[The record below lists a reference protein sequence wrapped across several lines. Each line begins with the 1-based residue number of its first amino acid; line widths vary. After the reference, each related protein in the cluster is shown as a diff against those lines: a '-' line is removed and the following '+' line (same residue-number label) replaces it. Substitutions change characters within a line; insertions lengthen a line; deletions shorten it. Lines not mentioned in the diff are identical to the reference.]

1 MSEKPKESEQ
11 PKAPEKTIYQRDKTA
26 KEPTPPAET
35 PKSPA
40 KPKPKIKKVF
50 VPKKAT
56 FTTDKP
62 MEHRVR
68 NIRLTSLESAKM
80 IWDILIDFQNDL
92 AKAEMDDPDK
102 PFQDWE
108 KVETFFV
115 RLAKK
120 YSICQSKKLGG
131 DLGWVY
137 RGMSLP
143 EQIMT
148 PELLEEIMKLEKF
161 IIPDP
166 IKSNLGF
173 HILMICESQIHTP
186 REKPEE
192 KENRPLF

>member
-1 MSEKPKESEQ
+1 MPEQPKES
-11 PKAPEKTIYQRDKTA
+11 EKTIYQRDKTA
-26 KEPTPPAET
+26 KEPKTIGDT
-35 PKSPA
+35 PKQPV

-50 VPKKAT
+50 VPKKTT

-68 NIRLTSLESAKM
+68 NIRLTSKESAKM
-80 IWDILIDFQNDL
+80 IWEILIDFQNDL

-102 PFQDWE
+102 PFHDWE
-108 KVETFFV
+108 KVEKFFI

-137 RGMSLP
+137 SDMTLP
-143 EQIMT
+143 EQIIT
-148 PELLEEIMKLEKF
+148 SELVDKIMKLEKF
-161 IIPDP
+161 IISDP

-173 HILMICESQIHTP
+173 HILMICESQIHIP
-186 REKPEE
+186 KEKPPE
-192 KENRPLF
+192 KESRPLF

>member
-1 MSEKPKESEQ
+1 MSEQ
-11 PKAPEKTIYQRDKTA
+11 PKESEKTIYQRDKTA
-26 KEPTPPAET
+26 KEPKTVSDT
-35 PKSPA
+35 PKKPV

-50 VPKKAT
+50 VPKKTT

-68 NIRLTSLESAKM
+68 NIRLTSKESAKM
-80 IWDILIDFQNDL
+80 IWEILIDFQNDL

-102 PFQDWE
+102 PFHDWE
-108 KVETFFV
+108 KVEKFFI

-137 RGMSLP
+137 RDMTLP
-143 EQIMT
+143 EQIIT
-148 PELLEEIMKLEKF
+148 SELVDEIMKLEKF

-186 REKPEE
+186 KEKPPE
-192 KENRPLF
+192 KESRPLF

>member
-1 MSEKPKESEQ
+1 MSEQ
-11 PKAPEKTIYQRDKTA
+11 PKESEKTIYQRDKTA
-26 KEPTPPAET
+26 KEPKTVSDT
-35 PKSPA
+35 PKQPV

-50 VPKKAT
+50 VPKKTT

-68 NIRLTSLESAKM
+68 NIRLTSKESAKM
-80 IWDILIDFQNDL
+80 IWEILIDFQNDL

-102 PFQDWE
+102 PFHDWE
-108 KVETFFV
+108 KVEKFFI

-131 DLGWVY
+131 DLGWVFSD
-137 RGMSLP
+137 MTLP
-143 EQIMT
+143 EQIIT
-148 PELLEEIMKLEKF
+148 SELVDKIMKLEKF

-186 REKPEE
+186 KEKPPE
-192 KENRPLF
+192 KESRPLF

>member
-1 MSEKPKESEQ
+1 MSEQ
-11 PKAPEKTIYQRDKTA
+11 PKESEKTIYQRDKTA
-26 KEPTPPAET
+26 KEPKTVSDT
-35 PKSPA
+35 PKQPV

-50 VPKKAT
+50 VPKKTT

-68 NIRLTSLESAKM
+68 NIRLTSKESAKM
-80 IWDILIDFQNDL
+80 IWEILIDFQNDL
-92 AKAEMDDPDK
+92 AKAEIDDPDK
-102 PFQDWE
+102 SFHDWE
-108 KVETFFV
+108 KVEKFFI

-137 RGMSLP
+137 RDMTLP
-143 EQIMT
+143 EQIIT
-148 PELLEEIMKLEKF
+148 SELVDKIMKLEKF

-186 REKPEE
+186 KEKPPE
-192 KENRPLF
+192 KESRPLF

>member
-1 MSEKPKESEQ
+1 MSEQ
-11 PKAPEKTIYQRDKTA
+11 PKESEKTIYQRDKTA
-26 KEPTPPAET
+26 KEPKTVSDT
-35 PKSPA
+35 PKQPV

-50 VPKKAT
+50 VPKKTT

-68 NIRLTSLESAKM
+68 NIRLTSKESAKM
-80 IWDILIDFQNDL
+80 IWEILIDFQNDL
-92 AKAEMDDPDK
+92 AKAEIDDPDK
-102 PFQDWE
+102 GFHDWG
-108 KVETFFV
+108 KVEKFFI

-137 RGMSLP
+137 RDMTLP
-143 EQIMT
+143 EQIIT
-148 PELLEEIMKLEKF
+148 SELVDEIMKIEKF

-173 HILMICESQIHTP
+173 HILMVCESQVHTP
-186 REKPEE
+186 KEKPPE
-192 KENRPLF
+192 KESRPLF

>member
-1 MSEKPKESEQ
+1 MSEQ
-11 PKAPEKTIYQRDKTA
+11 PKESEKTIYQRDKTA
-26 KEPTPPAET
+26 KEPKTASDS
-35 PKSPA
+35 PKQPV

-50 VPKKAT
+50 VPKKTT

-68 NIRLTSLESAKM
+68 NIRLTSEESAKM
-80 IWDILIDFQNDL
+80 IWEILIDFQSDL
-92 AKAEMDDPDK
+92 AKTEMDDPDK
-102 PFQDWE
+102 SFHDWE
-108 KVETFFV
+108 KVEKFFI

-137 RGMSLP
+137 SDMTLP
-143 EQIMT
+143 EQIIT
-148 PELLEEIMKLEKF
+148 SELVDKIMKLEKF

-173 HILMICESQIHTP
+173 HILMVCESQVHTP
-186 REKPEE
+186 KEKPPE
-192 KENRPLF
+192 KESRPLF